1 MNKIYILVPLIS
13 VLVFGGF
20 YLNFTKTYEARIAE
34 AKAKVEE
41 ERKLKAKRDIA
52 AREQAIKAAIEAQ
65 EKRKKE
71 REEKE
76 RIEEGKKKA
85 RLDAEDR
92 RQRTFDE
99 RKRFRDQVDRLKKE
113 IEVVKADIAKL
124 EQERKNHL
132 DEQAFLR
139 DYVKKAET
147 NVKSYY
153 DLIDKIAAADA
164 AAAKAAADAAAAARK
179 G

>member
-1 MNKIYILVPLIS
+1 MNKIYILIPLVG

-52 AREQAIKAAIEAQ
+52 AREQAIKAAVEAQ

-76 RIEEGKKKA
+76 LVEEGKKKA
-85 RLDAEDR
+85 RLEAEDR

-99 RKRFRDQVDRLKKE
+99 RKRFRDQVDRLKKD
-113 IEVVKADIAKL
+113 IDAVKAEIAKL
-124 EQERKNHL
+124 TDEKTHHV
-132 DEQAFLR
+132 DEQSFLR
-139 DYVKKAET
+139 DYIKKAEA
-147 NVKSYY
+147 NVKTYY
-153 DLIDKIAAADA
+153 DLIDKIAAAD
-164 AAAKAAADAAAAARK
+164 AAKAAADAAAAARK